1 MSSASSSSSVAGI
14 RKRGRQDEPNT
25 PVPPPSTRLNQP
37 TSPLIRNSSAPSDP
51 SPAQRGQTPLGSPVH
66 AALTASP
73 IGSTVEQRKQ
83 TLLYQLSPLY
93 IPSTLPSLEEHKRTL
108 YELLERTMTSQ
119 HNNACLLVGY
129 SGSGKTAL
137 TRSVLHDLRRHYQP
151 LGRSFTV
158 VYLNGRLHADDT
170 LAMREIVRQLSVD
183 MEVEKPPASA
193 DFNTN
198 LAFLQTLLASSHYTS
213 QPVFFILDNFDLF
226 AHPPPAKQ
234 TLLYN
239 LCDLL
244 QSSRSQLALLA
255 HTVRIDA
262 FDLLEKR
269 IKSRMFSRRLLFPHL
284 PKEEQVVAVVRDRL
298 LLDGERL
305 KRGLRRPS
313 GRGGV
318 EEFDFVPGDTVEGED
333 DEWMSGEVSVEL
345 ERHNEA
351 VERMLAD
358 ETLRATLAHHFKL
371 GKNVRWF
378 LTILVSV
385 RTTRALPQS
394 VITCGSAQWLCL
406 FPRSSAVHCC
416 TCTLWSCVV
425 LLIVVRRTRC
435 VRCAVTVLTRW
446 RSSFCTP
453 SSAHSITTS
462 RPLHRTRPTLT
473 SSALLP
479 LCCPLLSL
487 SRPTRRRPPPRPHR
501 RLSPPRPA
509 LCRPSPHTRCLCHR
523 RLLPVRCG
531 FRLAGT
537 LW

>member
-1 MSSASSSSSVAGI
+1 MAHMIDRSVGAE
-14 RKRGRQDEPNT
+14 RGRQSCHTRPA
-25 PVPPPSTRLNQP
+25 PVPSLSMHPTAVSPPTPLTFSSTPPLFVAMSTTVPSSSFSSSALRKRARQDETSTPLPSAIRLTAP
-37 TSPLIRNSSAPSDP
+37 GSPLIRNSSAPSAA
-51 SPAQRGQTPLGSPVH
+51 SSLQRSQSTVTSPVH
-66 AALTASP
+66 AALTATP
-73 IGSTVEQRKQ
+73 LGCTVEQRKQ

-93 IPSTLPSLEEHKRTL
+93 IPSGLPSLEEHNKTL
-108 YELLERTMTSQ
+108 YELLERTLMSQ

-137 TRSVLHDLRRHYQP
+137 TRSVLLDLRRHYQP

-183 MEVEKPPASA
+183 MEVEKPAASA

-198 LAFLQTLLASSHYTS
+198 LAFLQTLLASSHYTNT
-213 QPVFFILDNFDLF
+213 PVFFLLDHFDLF

-284 PKEEQVVAVVRDRL
+284 PREELVVAVVKDRL
-298 LLDGERL
+298 WLDGERL
-305 KRGLRRPS
+305 KRGLRRQT
-313 GRGGV
+313 GRGGM
-318 EEFDFVPGDTVEGED
+318 EEFDFVPGGVSGTTEAD
-333 DEWMSGEVSVEL
+333 DEEWMGSEVSEEV

-358 ETLRATLAHHFKL
+358 ETLRATLSHHFKL

-378 LTILVSV
+378 LTALVSAIINH
-385 RTTRALPQS
+385 T
-394 VITCGSAQWLCL
+394 
-406 FPRSSAVHCC
+406 
-416 TCTLWSCVV
+416 
-425 LLIVVRRTRC
+425 
-435 VRCAVTVLTRW
+435 
-446 RSSFCTP
+446 
-453 SSAHSITTS
+453 
-462 RPLHRTRPTLT
+462 
-473 SSALLP
+473 
-479 LCCPLLSL
+479 SL
-487 SRPTRRRPPPRPHR
+487 SRAV
-501 RLSPPRPA
+501 LFA
-509 LCRPSPHTRCLCHR
+509 FC
-523 RLLPVRCG
+523 VR
-531 FRLAGT
+531 AAE
-537 LW
+537 